1 MGKIQANQKKKMDL
15 RDSPRGERSENIG
28 GGSKYITI
36 YSREAA
42 RQAAEARRTQCR
54 AVGSFLE
61 RGEAG

>member
-1 MGKIQANQKKKMDL
+1 MQSSKRKKKMDL

-42 RQAAEARRTQCR
+42 TQAVEVRRTQCR